1 MAATQ
6 VVRSEW
12 TKIRSVASTVWTLSL
27 AAVVTVALGVLISLL
42 SKNEFD
48 DLSTKDRLSFDPTFI
63 SFAGM
68 SLGQLAMIVF
78 GVLVVSNEYS
88 TGMIRTSLAAVP
100 QRGTF
105 LFSKIAVATG
115 LAFLVALATS
125 FVAFFLGQA
134 MLGSHRASIG
144 DPGVLRAVIGGG
156 LYMTLIAL
164 FSMGVATMLRSPM
177 LSLGILMPFF
187 FLISTILGNVYA
199 DQEGRPVPPGP
210 GRQQDHAGRHPDRR
224 RHSVRPLGR
233 PGDHGPVGGG
243 GGGGRVRAAEE
254 EGRVGSS
261 GGFAGERSSN
271 PLHPAHALT

>member
-48 DLSTKDRLSFDPTFI
+48 DMSTKDQLSFDPTFI

-187 FLISTILGNVYA
+187 FLISAILGNVDATKKVGQYLP
-199 DQEGRPVPPGP
+199 DQAGSKIMQVVTPIDDDVPYGP
-210 GRQQDHAGRHPDRR
+210 WGGLGIMVLWVAVALAGGYVLLKKRD
-224 RHSVRPLGR
+224 
-233 PGDHGPVGGG
+233 
-243 GGGGRVRAAEE
+243 A
-254 EGRVGSS
+254 
-261 GGFAGERSSN
+261 
-271 PLHPAHALT
+271 

>member
-6 VVRSEW
+6 VIRSEW

-27 AAVVTVALGVLISLL
+27 AVVVTIGLGILISAL

-48 DLSTKDRLSFDPTFI
+48 NMSREDKLSFDPTFI

-100 QRGTF
+100 QRGSF
-105 LFSKIAVATG
+105 LASKIAVATG
-115 LAFLVALATS
+115 LSLAVGLVTS
-125 FVAFFLGQA
+125 FVTFFLGQA
-134 MLGSHRASIG
+134 MLGSHRAEIS

-156 LYMTLIAL
+156 VYMTLIAM
-164 FSMGVATMLRSPM
+164 FSMGVAAMLRSPM

-187 FLISTILGNVYA
+187 FLISNILGNVSATKKIGRYLP
-199 DQEGRPVPPGP
+199 DQAGSRIMQVVTPIDDDTPYGP
-210 GRQQDHAGRHPDRR
+210 WGG
-224 RHSVRPLGR
+224 LGIMALW
-233 PGDHGPVGGG
+233 VAAALIGGYVLLKK
-243 GGGGRVRAAEE
+243 RDA
-254 EGRVGSS
+254 
-261 GGFAGERSSN
+261 
-271 PLHPAHALT
+271 

>member
-6 VVRSEW
+6 IIRSEW

-27 AAVVTVALGVLISLL
+27 AVVVTIALGMLISLL
-42 SKNEFD
+42 SRNEFD
-48 DLSTKDRLSFDPTFI
+48 TMSERDRLSFDPTFI

-115 LAFLVALATS
+115 LALVVGMATS

-134 MLGSHRASIG
+134 MLGEHRAGIG

-156 LYMTLIAL
+156 LYMTLIAM
-164 FSMGVATMLRSPM
+164 FSMGVAAMLRSPM

-187 FLISTILGNVYA
+187 FLVSNILGNVSATEKIGRYLP
-199 DQEGRPVPPGP
+199 DQAGNKIMQVVTPVDDETPYGP
-210 GRQQDHAGRHPDRR
+210 WGGLGIMGLWVIAALAG
-224 RHSVRPLGR
+224 GY
-233 PGDHGPVGGG
+233 
-243 GGGGRVRAAEE
+243 
-254 EGRVGSS
+254 
-261 GGFAGERSSN
+261 
-271 PLHPAHALT
+271 LTLRKRDA

>member
-1 MAATQ
+1 MAVTQ

-27 AAVVTVALGVLISLL
+27 VVVVTVALGMLISAL

-48 DLSTKDRLSFDPTFI
+48 SMKAQERAEFDPTFI

-100 QRGTF
+100 RRGAF

-115 LAFLVALATS
+115 LALLVGLVTS
-125 FVAFFLGQA
+125 FAAFFLGQA
-134 MLGSHRASIG
+134 MLGTHRAEIG
-144 DPGVLRAVIGGG
+144 DPGVLRAVFGGG
-156 LYMTLIAL
+156 LYMALIAM
-164 FSMGVATMLRSPM
+164 FSMGIAAMLRSPM

-187 FLISTILGNVYA
+187 FLISNILGNVDA
-199 DQEGRPVPPGP
+199 TKKVGRFLPDQAGSKIMQVVTPIDDDTPYGP
-210 GRQQDHAGRHPDRR
+210 WGG
-224 RHSVRPLGR
+224 LGIM
-233 PGDHGPVGGG
+233 GLWVLAALVGGYVLLKK
-243 GGGGRVRAAEE
+243 RDA
-254 EGRVGSS
+254 
-261 GGFAGERSSN
+261 
-271 PLHPAHALT
+271 

>member
-27 AAVVTVALGVLISLL
+27 AAVVTIALGMLISLL

-48 DLSTKDRLSFDPTFI
+48 TMSRQDRLSFDPTFI

-115 LAFLVALATS
+115 LAFVVALATS

-156 LYMTLIAL
+156 LYMTLIAV

-187 FLISTILGNVYA
+187 FLISAILGNVDATKKIGRYLPDQAGNKIMQVVTPVDDDTPYGPWGGLGIMVLWVVVAVAGGYA
-199 DQEGRPVPPGP
+199 LLKKRD
-210 GRQQDHAGRHPDRR
+210 A
-224 RHSVRPLGR
+224 
-233 PGDHGPVGGG
+233 
-243 GGGGRVRAAEE
+243 
-254 EGRVGSS
+254 
-261 GGFAGERSSN
+261 
-271 PLHPAHALT
+271 

>member
-1 MAATQ
+1 MAAVQ

-27 AAVVTVALGVLISLL
+27 AVVVTIALGMLISAL
-42 SKNEFD
+42 SSHEFD
-48 DLSTKDRLSFDPTFI
+48 NMSVKDRISFDPTFI

-100 QRGTF
+100 QRGIF

-115 LAFLVALATS
+115 LALVVGMATS

-134 MLGSHRASIG
+134 MLGAHKASIG
-144 DPGVLRAVIGGG
+144 DPHVLRAVIGGG
-156 LYMTLIAL
+156 IYMTLIAV

-187 FLISTILGNVYA
+187 FLISNILGNVDA
-199 DQEGRPVPPGP
+199 TKKIGRFLPDQAGSKIMQVVTPIDDDTPYGP
-210 GRQQDHAGRHPDRR
+210 WGGLGIMVLWALAALAGGYVLLKKRD
-224 RHSVRPLGR
+224 
-233 PGDHGPVGGG
+233 
-243 GGGGRVRAAEE
+243 A
-254 EGRVGSS
+254 
-261 GGFAGERSSN
+261 
-271 PLHPAHALT
+271 

>member
-1 MAATQ
+1 MGRRLEEGLTMAATQ
-6 VVRSEW
+6 VLRSEW
-12 TKIRSVASTVWTLSL
+12 TKIRSVASTIWTLSL
-27 AAVVTVALGVLISLL
+27 AAVVTIALGVLISLL

-48 DLSTKDRLSFDPTFI
+48 KLSENDKLSFDPTFI

-105 LFSKIAVATG
+105 LFSKIAVATV
-115 LAFLVALATS
+115 LAFVVGIITS

-134 MLGSHRASIG
+134 MLGSHKASIG

-156 LYMTLIAL
+156 LYMTLIAV

-187 FLISTILGNVYA
+187 FLISNILGNVSATKKIGQYLP
-199 DQEGRPVPPGP
+199 DQAGSKIMQVVTPIDDDTPYGP
-210 GRQQDHAGRHPDRR
+210 W
-224 RHSVRPLGR
+224 
-233 PGDHGPVGGG
+233 GGLAIMVAWVAVAVIG
-243 GGGGRVRAAEE
+243 GYVLLKKRDA
-254 EGRVGSS
+254 
-261 GGFAGERSSN
+261 
-271 PLHPAHALT
+271 

>member
-6 VVRSEW
+6 VIRSEW

-27 AAVVTVALGVLISLL
+27 AVVVTIALGMLISGL
-42 SKNEFD
+42 SANEFD
-48 DLSTKDRLSFDPTFI
+48 NMSERDRLSFDPTFI

-88 TGMIRTSLAAVP
+88 TGMIRSSLAAVP

-115 LAFLVALATS
+115 LSLVVGLATS
-125 FVAFFLGQA
+125 FVTFFLGQA
-134 MLGSHRASIG
+134 MLGEHRAEIG

-156 LYMTLIAL
+156 LYMTLIAM
-164 FSMGVATMLRSPM
+164 FSMGVAAMLRSPM

-187 FLISTILGNVYA
+187 FLVSNILGNVSATEKIGRYLPDQAGSKIMQVVTPVDDDTPYGPWGGLGIMALWVLAAIAGGYA
-199 DQEGRPVPPGP
+199 TLRKRD
-210 GRQQDHAGRHPDRR
+210 A
-224 RHSVRPLGR
+224 
-233 PGDHGPVGGG
+233 
-243 GGGGRVRAAEE
+243 
-254 EGRVGSS
+254 
-261 GGFAGERSSN
+261 
-271 PLHPAHALT
+271 

>member
-6 VVRSEW
+6 VIRSEW

-27 AAVVTVALGVLISLL
+27 AVVVTIALGMLISAL

-48 DLSTKDRLSFDPTFI
+48 RMGAQERVDFDPTFI

-105 LFSKIAVATG
+105 LFSKIAVASG
-115 LAFLVALATS
+115 LALAVGLATS
-125 FVAFFLGQA
+125 FAAFFLGQA
-134 MLGSHRASIG
+134 MLGERRTSVG
-144 DPGVLRAVIGGG
+144 EPGVLRAVIGGG
-156 LYMTLIAL
+156 LYMTLIAM
-164 FSMGVATMLRSPM
+164 FSMGVAAMLRSPM

-187 FLISTILGNVYA
+187 FLVSNILGNVDATKKVGRYLP
-199 DQEGRPVPPGP
+199 DQ
-210 GRQQDHAGRHPDRR
+210 AG
-224 RHSVRPLGR
+224 STIMQVVT
-233 PGDHGPVGGG
+233 PVGDDRPYGPWGG
-243 GGGGRVRAAEE
+243 LGIMALWVLAALAGGYVVLKRRDA
-254 EGRVGSS
+254 
-261 GGFAGERSSN
+261 
-271 PLHPAHALT
+271 

>member
-48 DLSTKDRLSFDPTFI
+48 NLSTKDRLSFDPTFI

-115 LAFLVALATS
+115 LAFVVALATS

-144 DPGVLRAVIGGG
+144 DPGVLRAVVGGG

-187 FLISTILGNVYA
+187 FLISAILGNVDATKKFGQYLP
-199 DQEGRPVPPGP
+199 DQAGSKIMQVVTPIDDDVPYGP
-210 GRQQDHAGRHPDRR
+210 WGG
-224 RHSVRPLGR
+224 LGIMVLWVLVAV
-233 PGDHGPVGGG
+233 VGGYVLLKK
-243 GGGGRVRAAEE
+243 RDA
-254 EGRVGSS
+254 
-261 GGFAGERSSN
+261 
-271 PLHPAHALT
+271 

>member
-1 MAATQ
+1 MAAIQ

-27 AAVVTVALGVLISLL
+27 AVVVTLALGMLISAL
-42 SKNEFD
+42 SRNEFD
-48 DLSTKDRLSFDPTFI
+48 TMSAKDQVSFDPTFI

-115 LAFLVALATS
+115 LSLAVGLVTS
-125 FVAFFLGQA
+125 FLAFFLGQA

-144 DPGVLRAVIGGG
+144 DTGVLRAVLGGG
-156 LYMTLIAL
+156 LYMALIAM
-164 FSMGVATMLRSPM
+164 FSMGVAAMLRSPM

-187 FLISTILGNVYA
+187 FLISNILGNVSA
-199 DQEGRPVPPGP
+199 TKKIGRFLPDQAGSRILRVVTPLDDTPYGP
-210 GRQQDHAGRHPDRR
+210 WGGLGIMALWVLAALAGGYVLLKRR
-224 RHSVRPLGR
+224 
-233 PGDHGPVGGG
+233 D
-243 GGGGRVRAAEE
+243 A
-254 EGRVGSS
+254 
-261 GGFAGERSSN
+261 
-271 PLHPAHALT
+271 

>member
-42 SKNEFD
+42 SRNEFE
-48 DLSTKDRLSFDPTFI
+48 DLSTKDQLSFDPTYI

-144 DPGVLRAVIGGG
+144 APGVLRAVIGGG
-156 LYMTLIAL
+156 LYMTLIAV

-187 FLISTILGNVYA
+187 FLISAILGNVSA
-199 DQEGRPVPPGP
+199 TEKVGRFLPDQAGSKIMQVVTPVDDDVPYGP
-210 GRQQDHAGRHPDRR
+210 WGG
-224 RHSVRPLGR
+224 LGIMVLWVVVAV
-233 PGDHGPVGGG
+233 VGGYVLLK
-243 GGGGRVRAAEE
+243 RRDA
-254 EGRVGSS
+254 
-261 GGFAGERSSN
+261 
-271 PLHPAHALT
+271 